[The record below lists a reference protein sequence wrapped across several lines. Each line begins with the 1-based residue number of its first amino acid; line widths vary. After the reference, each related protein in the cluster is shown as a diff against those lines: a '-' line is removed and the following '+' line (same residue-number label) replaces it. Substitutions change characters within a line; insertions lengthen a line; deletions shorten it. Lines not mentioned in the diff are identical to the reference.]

1 MVEHCDLS
9 PDIGVEV
16 LRLDLRESVAE
27 ADRQR
32 LRELFDDRHLLVFRG
47 QELTIEQQVAA
58 VSLFGPVI
66 DEMEDGTYASFVSNV
81 DPEAFIGDSDKILY
95 HADYTFTPMP
105 FMGLSL
111 YAVEASD
118 DAPPTRY
125 VSLEDGLNRLPE
137 ALADRLG
144 SMRAMDM
151 VDFGG
156 PDSTPEREP
165 IRFVAPADA
174 ASNPARYPTFE
185 HPVVMPHPRTKAPLL
200 CLSDHFTE
208 RLLDIDKAAGN
219 ALIDAAFKEL
229 YRSEFTYAHDWKPGD
244 LVIWDNIAL
253 QHGRDPIPEGARRT
267 LRRVSMSQHSLS
279 DVLASV
285 SSGKSAINEAG
296 WDE

>member
-1 MVEHCDLS
+1 MEHRELS
-9 PDIGVEV
+9 PDIGAEV
-16 LRLDLRESVAE
+16 LGLDLREPVGD

-32 LRELFDDRHLLVFRG
+32 LRDLFDDRHLVVFRE
-47 QELTIEQQVAA
+47 QDLTIQQQVAA
-58 VSLFGPVI
+58 VRLFGPVI
-66 DEMEDGTYASFVSNV
+66 DEMEDGTFASFVSNV
-81 DPEAFIGDSDKILY
+81 DPEAFIGDSDRILY

-111 YAVEASD
+111 YAVEASE

-125 VSLEDGLNRLPE
+125 VSLEGGYRRLPR

-144 SMRAMDM
+144 SMRTMDM

-156 PDSTPEREP
+156 PDSTPVREP
-165 IRFVAPADA
+165 MRFAAPADA
-174 ASNPARYPTFE
+174 ASNPGRYPTFE
-185 HPVVMPHPRTKAPLL
+185 HPVVMPHPRTQAPLL

-208 RLLDIDKAAGN
+208 RLVDIDKDAGN
-219 ALIDAAFKEL
+219 ELIAAAFDEL
-229 YRSEFTYAHDWKPGD
+229 YSSAYTYAHHWRAGD
-244 LVIWDNIAL
+244 LIIWDNIAL

-267 LRRVSMSQHSLS
+267 LRRVPMSENSLS